1 MRSSEAFEL
10 WVKSSAAASEQE
22 EAPQKISSQ
31 GFTSKGKNKRHRQ
44 TRGKSPGPLN
54 QLQKSRRKTVL
65 VKLLVSYQVAVMIM
79 TTRVRK
85 PPIRLEELDDELSPH
100 QITGSVPFSD
110 TAFSLLLSC
119 SILASHLSLSRGP
132 QSKQTDYSVPLH
144 QQAIWDLF
152 LEILDWTMGAV
163 FPNHIKNDSQWQSSQ
178 QEPFFSPWMN
188 KWNWLHFGWPLLTYY
203 SVWNSLKHHWCQSTF
218 DLTFPSG
225 TPPWEEAF
233 YSYCIHETAT
243 YTF

>member
-1 MRSSEAFEL
+1 MA
-10 WVKSSAAASEQE
+10 
-22 EAPQKISSQ
+22 
-31 GFTSKGKNKRHRQ
+31 
-44 TRGKSPGPLN
+44 
-54 QLQKSRRKTVL
+54 
-65 VKLLVSYQVAVMIM
+65 
-79 TTRVRK
+79 TRVRK
-85 PPIRLEELDDELSPH
+85 DGIRQE
-100 QITGSVPFSD
+100 SD
-110 TAFSLLLSC
+110 TFSPQLGPLLW
-119 SILASHLSLSRGP
+119 SHIDSFVSAIKANIAVWLRSWCDYTTSSAGHLRYLLFFGGSLIG
-132 QSKQTDYSVPLH
+132 Q
-144 QQAIWDLF
+144 W
-152 LEILDWTMGAV
+152 GAV

-178 QEPFFSPWMN
+178 LGPFFRPWMN